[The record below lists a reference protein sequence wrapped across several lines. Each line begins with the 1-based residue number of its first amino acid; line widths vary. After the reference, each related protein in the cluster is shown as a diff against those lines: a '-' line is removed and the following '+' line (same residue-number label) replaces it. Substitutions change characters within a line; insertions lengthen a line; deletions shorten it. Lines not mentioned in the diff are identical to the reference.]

1 MGEFKKINL
10 VTAIIYTVCLIVA
23 IVMYWFED
31 DPLGWILIIEF
42 FTLGILIPAI
52 LGAVNAVKKG
62 AKGTVFLLPLFFGLG
77 SIACSYFTQ
86 NLTWFKNAP
95 DAFEQKHQQCRR
107 GEQTAPHRQPY
118 QHRYILKVLISCKA
132 LSAHKR
138 CCRRSL

>member
-62 AKGTVFLLPLFFGLG
+62 ANGTVFLLPLFFGLG

-95 DAFEQKHQQCRR
+95 DAFEHLVNVQWGKF
-107 GEQTAPHRQPY
+107 
-118 QHRYILKVLISCKA
+118 VLGFLGGLIGTLVGLAIFGIKKKKNQARA
-132 LSAHKR
+132 LEA
-138 CCRRSL
+138 

>member
-95 DAFEQKHQQCRR
+95 DAIEHLVNVQWGKF
-107 GEQTAPHRQPY
+107 
-118 QHRYILKVLISCKA
+118 VLGFLGGLIGTLVGLAIFGIKKKKNQSRA
-132 LSAHKR
+132 LEA
-138 CCRRSL
+138 

>member
-42 FTLGILIPAI
+42 FALGVLIPAI
-52 LGAVNAVKKG
+52 LSAINASKKG
-62 AKGTVFLLPLFFGLG
+62 AKPSVLLLPALFGLG

-95 DAFEQKHQQCRR
+95 DAFEHLVNVQWGKF
-107 GEQTAPHRQPY
+107 
-118 QHRYILKVLISCKA
+118 VLGFLGGLIGTLVGLAIFEIKKKKNQARA
-132 LSAHKR
+132 LDT
-138 CCRRSL
+138 

>member
-1 MGEFKKINL
+1 MGEHRKLNL
-10 VTAIIYTVCLIVA
+10 VTAIIYTVSLLVA
-23 IVMYWFED
+23 VVLYWFED

-95 DAFEQKHQQCRR
+95 DSFEHLVNVQWGKF
-107 GEQTAPHRQPY
+107 
-118 QHRYILKVLISCKA
+118 VLGFLGGLIGTLVGLAIFVIKKKKNQARA
-132 LSAHKR
+132 LEA
-138 CCRRSL
+138 

>member
-42 FTLGILIPAI
+42 FALGILIPAI

-95 DAFEQKHQQCRR
+95 DAFEHLVNVQWGKF
-107 GEQTAPHRQPY
+107 
-118 QHRYILKVLISCKA
+118 VLGFLGGLIGTLVGLAIFGIKKKKNQARA
-132 LSAHKR
+132 LEA
-138 CCRRSL
+138 